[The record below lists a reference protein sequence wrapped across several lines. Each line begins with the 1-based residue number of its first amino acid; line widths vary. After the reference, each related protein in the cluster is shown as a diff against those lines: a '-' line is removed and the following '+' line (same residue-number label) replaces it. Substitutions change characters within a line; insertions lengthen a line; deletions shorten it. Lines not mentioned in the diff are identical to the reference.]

1 MKHTIE
7 SINEAYDKAPIKIKS
22 EATIRSADY
31 SNFNTEFSFLIEKTG
46 RFVES
51 YQADLLT
58 SINSFMKKYQEMLET
73 LQEGDGTQLTEVFG
87 LRENGVDHDVYVIS
101 KMNEMTSTDLDLYY
115 RKIYALRVTAYR
127 TGGSVDM
134 TVELR
139 DLSTEIPM
147 VVYRHS

>member
-7 SINEAYDKAPIKIKS
+7 SINEAYDKAPIETKF
-22 EATIRSADY
+22 EATIRSADDITF
-31 SNFNTEFSFLIEKTG
+31 STEFSFLIEKTG

-51 YQADLLT
+51 YQSDLLI
-58 SINSFMKKYQEMLET
+58 SINNFMKKYQEMLET
-73 LQEGDGTQLTEVFG
+73 LQDGDGAQLTEAFG
-87 LRENGVDHDVYVIS
+87 LRENGVDHDVYIVS
-101 KMNEMTSTDLDLYY
+101 NMNSMTSTDLDHYY
-115 RKIYALRVTAYR
+115 RKIYGLRVTAYR
-127 TGGSVDM
+127 TGGSVDV